1 MKYYA
6 KKYINIKDK
15 VLIIV
20 GSAEVFICLF
30 YKIALL
36 SFKNIGFNLLL
47 IIEMNSV
54 HNQIYY
60 SK

>member
-20 GSAEVFICLF
+20 DSAEVFICLF
-30 YKIALL
+30 YNIALL